1 MNRFSES
8 KKTNENYHIKYIH
21 LLIICILQCI
31 PTIMLLCSTYSIR
44 LLSGKNKKNNRTS
57 ILQHISY

>member
-21 LLIICILQCI
+21 LLITCILQV
-31 PTIMLLCSTYSIR
+31 PTVVPRIFDYYPEKI
-44 LLSGKNKKNNRTS
+44 KKNNRTS